1 MIIPHYYEIQVLI
14 ASVEH
19 VQQPKEFLGIDVPVL
34 RELTLGC
41 PQLSPDIS
49 HIKEEM
55 QKLEASFQ
63 VFGGD
68 AIQGRKKAS
77 LLFLFISFFLSRR
90 RRSYVCDVI
99 LQNLYYCLLTFVI
112 LEVKRKNNLKGSCFV
127 FKL

>member
-1 MIIPHYYEIQVLI
+1 MIIPHYYEIQVWI

-34 RELTLGC
+34 RELILGC

-77 LLFLFISFFLSRR
+77 LLFSFHFIFSFQEKKII
-90 RRSYVCDVI
+90 CM
-99 LQNLYYCLLTFVI
+99 
-112 LEVKRKNNLKGSCFV
+112 
-127 FKL
+127 